1 MKQPKRTPPFIGAAT
16 ALATPFC
23 DGEVDFEALGGM
35 IEYQIAKHI
44 DGLVLCGTTAETPTL
59 TAREYEAVVTFGIE
73 RIGGR
78 VPCIVGCG
86 SSDTAASAER
96 AKFAQKSGADA
107 LLVVTP
113 YYNRGTRVGMIRHYA
128 TVAEAAELPTIL
140 YHVPARTGVRLNA
153 AAIAAIA
160 EHPLIVGIKEASGDM
175 ELFADL
181 AYKIGDTVAL
191 YTGND
196 GLILPSLSLGGL
208 GTISVI
214 SNLLPRET
222 SEICHAFFAGN
233 CEKAAAMH
241 LRLLPLMRLLFAE
254 VNPAPL
260 KYAMEWQGQCR
271 GELRLPLAT
280 VEEDLREALRKELE
294 RLKN

>member
-1 MKQPKRTPPFIGAAT
+1 MKHPKRKPPFVGAAT

-23 DGEVDFEALGGM
+23 NGEVDFDALGYM
-35 IEYQIAKHI
+35 IEYQIEKHI
-44 DGLVLCGTTAETPTL
+44 DALVLCGTTAETPTL
-59 TAREYEAVVTFGIE
+59 TAGEYEAVVRFGIE
-73 RIGGR
+73 KIGRR

-86 SSDTAASAER
+86 SSDTAASTER

-113 YYNRGTRVGMIRHYA
+113 YYNRGTRAGMIRHYA
-128 TVAEAAELPTIL
+128 TIAEAAGLPTIL

-160 EHPLIVGIKEASGDM
+160 EHPLIAGVKEASGDM

-181 AYKIGDTVAL
+181 ACAIGDTVAL

-214 SNLLPRET
+214 SNLLPYET
-222 SEICHAFFAGN
+222 GEICRAFFAGN
-233 CEKAAAMH
+233 CEKAAVLH

-260 KYAMEWQGQCR
+260 KYAMELQGQCR

-280 VEEDLREALRKELE
+280 VEDDLREALRREIE
-294 RLKN
+294 RLRN